1 MAVGFKVKYYWFQ
14 IGSGDF
20 LHSFFST
27 ICLRL
32 ENGEW
37 GSKYPTIM
45 KTLYQG
51 TLKHECINNA
61 INELVEIKKGLEKLP
76 PQEVVWDIENLEL
89 MPSWGNDISS
99 EITNLSN
106 YFVTSEGE
114 DLITLLS
121 NALNKAKN
129 LNEDICV
136 DTM

>member
-32 ENGEW
+32 EKGEW

-51 TLKHECINNA
+51 TLKHEFINDA

-89 MPSWGNDISS
+89 MPPWGNDISS

-114 DLITLLS
+114 DLITLLN

>member
-37 GSKYPTIM
+37 GSKYPTLM
-45 KTLYQG
+45 KSLYQG
-51 TLKHECINNA
+51 TLKHEFINDA

-76 PQEVVWDIENLEL
+76 PQETVWDIENLEL
-89 MPSWGNDISS
+89 MPPWGNNISS

-114 DLITLLS
+114 NLITLLS

-129 LNEDICV
+129 LNEDIAV

>member
-37 GSKYPTIM
+37 GSKYPTLM

-51 TLKHECINNA
+51 TLKHEFINDA

-89 MPSWGNDISS
+89 MPPWGNDISS

-114 DLITLLS
+114 NLITILS
-121 NALNKAKN
+121 NALSKAKN
-129 LNEDICV
+129 LNEDISI

>member
-14 IGSGDF
+14 VGSGDF

-32 ENGEW
+32 ENGDW
-37 GSKYPTIM
+37 GSKYPNLM
-45 KTLYQG
+45 KSLYQG
-51 TLKHECINNA
+51 TLEHDGLSDA
-61 INELVEIKKGLEKLP
+61 INELTEIKKELEKLS
-76 PQEVVWDIENLEL
+76 PQEVVWDIEDLEL
-89 MPSWGNDISS
+89 TPPWGNDISS

-114 DLITLLS
+114 DLITLLG
-121 NALNKAKN
+121 NALNKAKD
-129 LNEDICV
+129 LNESIMV

>member
-37 GSKYPTIM
+37 GSKYPTLM

-51 TLKHECINNA
+51 TLKHEFINDA

-89 MPSWGNDISS
+89 MPPWGNDISS
-99 EITNLSN
+99 EITNLSK

-114 DLITLLS
+114 NLITLLS

-129 LNEDICV
+129 LNEDIAV

>member
-1 MAVGFKVKYYWFQ
+1 MSVGFKVKYYWFQ

-37 GSKYPTIM
+37 GSKYPILM

-51 TLKHECINNA
+51 TLKHEFINDA

-76 PQEVVWDIENLEL
+76 PQKVVWDIENLEL
-89 MPSWGNDISS
+89 MPPWGNDISS

-106 YFVTSEGE
+106 CFVTSEGE

-129 LNEDICV
+129 LDEDICI